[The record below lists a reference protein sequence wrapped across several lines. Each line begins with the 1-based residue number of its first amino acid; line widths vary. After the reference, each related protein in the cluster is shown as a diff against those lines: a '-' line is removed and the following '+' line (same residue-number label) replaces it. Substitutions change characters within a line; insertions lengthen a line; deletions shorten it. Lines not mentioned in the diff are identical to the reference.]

1 MSAVLETPQDLRDT
15 SVDLHGDYVLT
26 IGGELVSREETFEVT
41 NPATGELLA
50 RAPQGSAADLDRA
63 VDAARAAQP
72 GWAALSW
79 DERGEHLTRFA
90 DALAAQQEDLAR
102 LLTLEQG
109 KPLRTMASKEVEGA
123 ILWVREVAKRRL
135 PVEQPE
141 DTDEHVV
148 QVHHTP
154 LGVVGAITPWNFPVL
169 LAMWK
174 LAPALVT
181 GNTIV
186 IKPSPFT
193 PLCTLKMGEIAQR
206 SFPAGVVNVVSG
218 GNELGQH
225 LTEHPHVAKVSF
237 TGSTATGKRVM
248 ASSAGTLKRVTLEL
262 GGNDAAIV
270 LPGAD
275 WRPMVE
281 RLFWAA
287 FGNSGQWCIAIK
299 RLYVPASIHADFVD
313 AFVAF
318 ARDKVL
324 GSGLEPGTDL
334 GPIQNAMQY
343 DKLLGMFADI
353 AANGYD
359 VRLGGTIDEARPGNF
374 VPVTI
379 VSDPPDD
386 SRIVREEPF
395 GPVLPILSYGD
406 VDEAVA
412 RANDTDFGLAGSVW
426 GPPAEATAVAA
437 RLQAGTVWVNE
448 IHIHGVDLPFGGYK
462 QSGMGVENGH
472 EGLIE
477 FTNTQTLMVAK
488 DPTATPPVEAA
499 DVSVAGHPAGRA

>member
-1 MSAVLETPQDLRDT
+1 MTTLLETPQVLQDT
-15 SVDLHGDYVLT
+15 PVDFFGSYALSIDGQLET
-26 IGGELVSREETFEVT
+26 RQETFEVAD
-41 NPATGELLA
+41 PATGELLA
-50 RAPQGSAADLDRA
+50 GAPLGSPEDLDRA
-63 VDAARAAQP
+63 VAAARAAQP

-79 DERGEHLTRFA
+79 DERTEHLTRFA
-90 DALAAQQEDLAR
+90 DALAAQQDDLAR

-109 KPLRTMASKEVEGA
+109 KPLATMAAKEVEGA
-123 ILWVREVAKRRL
+123 IFWVREVAQRRI
-135 PVEQPE
+135 PVEQLE

-148 QVHHTP
+148 SVHHTP

-186 IKPSPFT
+186 IKPSPYT

-206 SFPAGVVNVVSG
+206 LLPAGVVNVVSG
-218 GNELGQH
+218 GNELGQQ
-225 LTEHPHVAKVSF
+225 LTEHPDVAKVSF

-270 LPGAD
+270 LPGTD
-275 WRPMVE
+275 WRPLLE

-299 RLYVPASIHADFVD
+299 RLYVPADIHADFVD
-313 AFVAF
+313 AFVAL

-334 GPIQNAMQY
+334 GPIQNTMQY
-343 DKLLGMFADI
+343 DKLRDMFADI

-395 GPVLPILSYGD
+395 GPVLPILSYDD

-462 QSGMGVENGH
+462 QSGVGVENGH

-488 DPTATPPVEAA
+488 DTAATAPVDAA
-499 DVSVAGHPAGRA
+499 DVSVSGHLSGRV